1 MTTTTSTVTGSER
14 HPHRPVPAAAP
25 PGYPADLERD
35 WQAADG
41 TVVHIRPL
49 RPDDLESEIRFITGL
64 SEHTLYLRLQYSSR
78 EISREDAV
86 RLLAIDYHDMMAIGA
101 LLDGPQGDEIVGV
114 SRYARIDDSD
124 RAECAIVVT
133 DAWQG
138 RGLGT
143 ELMRSLGIAAR
154 ARGFRTLEGTS
165 LGENQR
171 IHAWARRFGF
181 QVRTQPNTGGQVL
194 IQLDLGSLLP

>member
-1 MTTTTSTVTGSER
+1 MNDV
-14 HPHRPVPAAAP
+14 PHRPP
-25 PGYPADLERD
+25 R
-35 WQAADG
+35 
-41 TVVHIRPL
+41 RRSPL
-49 RPDDLESEIRFITGL
+49 RAIPLTSSGTGRPRTARSSAFVRCDPTTSKAKSGSSAGL
-64 SEHTLYLRLQYSSR
+64 SEQTLYLRLQYSSR
-78 EISREDAV
+78 EVSRADAE
-86 RLLAIDYHDMMAIGA
+86 RLLAVDYHDTMAIGA
-101 LLDGPQGDEIVGV
+101 LVEGPQGDEIVGV

-133 DAWQG
+133 DAWHG

-154 ARGFRTLEGTS
+154 ARGIRRWKAAS

-181 QVRTQPNTGGQVL
+181 QVRTEPNTGGQVV
-194 IQLDLGSLLP
+194 IKLDLASLPA